1 MKLTVDIDVLNPE
14 EVVKVH
20 KGQIMSL
27 LTDVMLSKDK
37 LKQRVEK
44 AILDELV
51 KKLSVEL
58 PKALRQEAINASIN
72 YKITEEGSDY

>member
-58 PKALRQEAINASIN
+58 PRALRQEAINASIN
-72 YKITEEGSDY
+72 YKISEEGSDY

>member
-58 PKALRQEAINASIN
+58 PRALRQEAINASIN

>member
-58 PKALRQEAINASIN
+58 PKALRDEAINASIN
-72 YKITEEGSDY
+72 YKISEEGSYY

>member
-58 PKALRQEAINASIN
+58 PKALREEAINASIN

>member
-58 PKALRQEAINASIN
+58 PRALRQEAINASIN
-72 YKITEEGSDY
+72 YKIMEEGSDY

>member
-27 LTDVMLSKDK
+27 LSDVMLSKDK

-51 KKLSVEL
+51 KQLSVEL
-58 PKALRQEAINASIN
+58 PKALRDEAINASIN
-72 YKITEEGSDY
+72 YKITEEDSDY

>member
-37 LKQRVEK
+37 LKQ
-44 AILDELV
+44 
-51 KKLSVEL
+51 
-58 PKALRQEAINASIN
+58 NAFV
-72 YKITEEGSDY
+72 

>member
-27 LTDVMLSKDK
+27 LSDVMLSKDK

-51 KKLSVEL
+51 KQLSVEL
-58 PKALRQEAINASIN
+58 PKALRDEAINASIN

>member
-1 MKLTVDIDVLNPE
+1 MKLIVDIDVLNPE

-58 PKALRQEAINASIN
+58 PKALREEAINASIN
-72 YKITEEGSDY
+72 YQITEEGSNY

>member
-58 PKALRQEAINASIN
+58 PKALRDEAINASIN

>member
-27 LTDVMLSKDK
+27 LSDVMLSKDK

-51 KKLSVEL
+51 KQLSVEL
-58 PKALRQEAINASIN
+58 PKALRDEAINASIN
-72 YKITEEGSDY
+72 YKITEEGSNY

>member
-37 LKQRVEK
+37 LKLRVEK

-58 PKALRQEAINASIN
+58 PKALREEAINASIN

>member
-58 PKALRQEAINASIN
+58 PKALRDEAINASIN
-72 YKITEEGSDY
+72 YKIMEEGSDY

>member
-14 EVVKVH
+14 EVVKIH

-27 LTDVMLSKDK
+27 LSDVMLSKDK

>member
-27 LTDVMLSKDK
+27 LSDVMLSKDK

-51 KKLSVEL
+51 KQLSVEL
-58 PKALRQEAINASIN
+58 PKALKDEAINASIN
-72 YKITEEGSDY
+72 YKITEEDSDY